1 MSITDAENVTTK
13 IPYINEEL
21 QYHHTVAYK
30 CRSFQKTF
38 HEKKK
43 KKKAICLSQSSFF
56 LFQEDKLEIWR
67 N

>member
-43 KKKAICLSQSSFF
+43 KKKSNLFIPILIF
-56 LFQEDKLEIWR
+56 LVSR
-67 N
+67 R